1 LFKQGSATQDYRLRN
16 RDESYRWIRDE
27 QRLVC
32 NAHGEPVEV
41 VGSWTDITERKN
53 LEDQLRQ
60 ALKPEASAR
69 PAGAGARDFN
79 ELLTVI
85 IGYSQLTEQSD
96 SLSPE
101 MRELLDHVLGPRI
114 DRRFDPSGSR
124 FRPKMAWR
132 PRWGQQEEAS

>member
-1 LFKQGSATQDYRLRN
+1 MFKQGSATQDYRLRN

-60 ALKPEASAR
+60 ALKPEAIAR
-69 PAGAGARDFN
+69 RAGGGAHDFN

-85 IGYSQLTEQSD
+85 IGYSQLAEQND

-101 MRELLDHVLGPRI
+101 MRELLNHVLGPSI
-114 DRRFDPSGSR
+114 ERRLDPSGPR
-124 FRPKMAWR
+124 FQPEKVRP
-132 PRWGQQEEAS
+132 PRWGQQKEAN